1 MLSLPVLAMAG
12 YRFRENAV
20 VIQNPFS
27 PGRGLPA
34 RQLARTKP
42 VQS

>member
-20 VIQNPFS
+20 VTQNPFS
-27 PGRGLPA
+27 PGRGLSV
-34 RQLARTKP
+34 RQLARTKRA
-42 VQS
+42 QS